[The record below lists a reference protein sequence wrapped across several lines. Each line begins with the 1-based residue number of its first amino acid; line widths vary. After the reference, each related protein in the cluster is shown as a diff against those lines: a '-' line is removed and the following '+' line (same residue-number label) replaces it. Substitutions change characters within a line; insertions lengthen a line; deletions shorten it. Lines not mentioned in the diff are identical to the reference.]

1 MDNRILNGFDVCKQ
15 NIFFYYCILWAINKC
30 RVLKLDISAVR
41 VVEQREMETAD

>member
-1 MDNRILNGFDVCKQ
+1 MQTEYILLLLYFINHRPNND
-15 NIFFYYCILWAINKC
+15 WAINKC